1 MAGKV
6 GARSPVF
13 TPIDLTVGPEDFSDS
28 SLGDETEYLQQQSTG
43 IYFLYSILLSRQL
56 QTPDWSDVRFNRF
69 RSITGPLSMALSRR
83 SNAMQQGE
91 RSDSNYCT
99 LPQDPRVGGPQ
110 RSHSIS
116 WGLVGTIHSKSAKIF
131 DKEMQYKSGNCIT
144 DLVG

>member
-1 MAGKV
+1 
-6 GARSPVF
+6 
-13 TPIDLTVGPEDFSDS
+13 
-28 SLGDETEYLQQQSTG
+28 
-43 IYFLYSILLSRQL
+43 
-56 QTPDWSDVRFNRF
+56 
-69 RSITGPLSMALSRR
+69 MALSRR

-99 LPQDPRVGGPQ
+99 LPQDPRVGPQ